1 MKKIYLSLIIFFFV
15 QTNSFSGEY
24 LNRFAN
30 CLMQNTTDRD
40 KVVLVRW
47 MFSAVAQH
55 SALESEFNISVEK
68 STNHEIA
75 VADYMQYILG
85 SICLEEAK
93 NVLPALMHN
102 VGQLEYQGHWA
113 RFWVD
118 LGTSDAMAIDVLI
131 NVIKQINGEMI
142 QLDALF
148 IGGVND
154 DWLIEDH
161 PDSVF
166 PSKV

>member
-1 MKKIYLSLIIFFFV
+1 MKKIYLSLIIFFVV

-30 CLMQNTTDRD
+30 CLMQNTTERD

-55 SALESEFNISVEK
+55 SALESEFNISPEK

-93 NVLPALMHN
+93 NVLNYEGEDAFVKSFEYLGEVAMMSLIDDPNVNRALENWIIHLDPN
-102 VGQLEYQGHWA
+102 
-113 RFWVD
+113 F
-118 LGTSDAMAIDVLI
+118 
-131 NVIKQINGEMI
+131 IKKFE
-142 QLDALF
+142 
-148 IGGVND
+148 
-154 DWLIEDH
+154 
-161 PDSVF
+161 
-166 PSKV
+166 

>member
-1 MKKIYLSLIIFFFV
+1 MLVINYIFFV

-24 LNRFAN
+24 LTRFAN
-30 CLMQNTTDRD
+30 CLSQNTTERD

-55 SALESEFNISVEK
+55 SALESEFNISAEK

-93 NVLPALMHN
+93 NVLSYEGEEAFTKSFEYLGELAMMSLVDDPNVNNALENWIIH
-102 VGQLEYQGHWA
+102 
-113 RFWVD
+113 
-118 LGTSDAMAIDVLI
+118 
-131 NVIKQINGEMI
+131 
-142 QLDALF
+142 LDPNF
-148 IGGVND
+148 FKKFD
-154 DWLIEDH
+154 
-161 PDSVF
+161 
-166 PSKV
+166 

>member
-1 MKKIYLSLIIFFFV
+1 MKKIYLSLIIFFVV

-30 CLMQNTTDRD
+30 CLMQNTTERD

-55 SALESEFNISVEK
+55 SALESEFNISAEK

-85 SICLEEAK
+85 SICIEEAK
-93 NVLPALMHN
+93 NVLNYEGEDAFAKSFEYLGEVAMMSLIDDPNVNRALENWIIHLDPN
-102 VGQLEYQGHWA
+102 
-113 RFWVD
+113 F
-118 LGTSDAMAIDVLI
+118 
-131 NVIKQINGEMI
+131 IKKFE
-142 QLDALF
+142 
-148 IGGVND
+148 
-154 DWLIEDH
+154 
-161 PDSVF
+161 
-166 PSKV
+166 

>member
-1 MKKIYLSLIIFFFV
+1 MKKIYLSLIIFFVV

-30 CLMQNTTDRD
+30 CLMQNTTERD

-93 NVLPALMHN
+93 NVLNYEGEDAFVKSFEYLGEVAMMSLIDDPNVNRALENWIIH
-102 VGQLEYQGHWA
+102 
-113 RFWVD
+113 
-118 LGTSDAMAIDVLI
+118 
-131 NVIKQINGEMI
+131 
-142 QLDALF
+142 LDPNF
-148 IGGVND
+148 FKKFD
-154 DWLIEDH
+154 
-161 PDSVF
+161 
-166 PSKV
+166 

>member
-1 MKKIYLSLIIFFFV
+1 MKKICLSLIIFFFV

-30 CLMQNTTDRD
+30 CLTQNTTERD

-47 MFSAVAQH
+47 LFSAVAQH
-55 SALESEFNISVEK
+55 SALESEFNIPAEK

-93 NVLPALMHN
+93 NVLNYEGEEAFAKSFEILGEVAMMSLIDDPNVSHALENWITHLDPN
-102 VGQLEYQGHWA
+102 
-113 RFWVD
+113 F
-118 LGTSDAMAIDVLI
+118 
-131 NVIKQINGEMI
+131 IKKFE
-142 QLDALF
+142 
-148 IGGVND
+148 
-154 DWLIEDH
+154 
-161 PDSVF
+161 
-166 PSKV
+166 

>member
-30 CLMQNTTDRD
+30 CLMQNTTERD
-40 KVVLVRW
+40 KIVLVRW

-55 SALESEFNISVEK
+55 SALESEFNISAEK

-93 NVLPALMHN
+93 NVLNYEGEDAFAKSFEYLGEVAMMSLIDDPNVNRALENWIIHLDPN
-102 VGQLEYQGHWA
+102 
-113 RFWVD
+113 F
-118 LGTSDAMAIDVLI
+118 
-131 NVIKQINGEMI
+131 IKKFE
-142 QLDALF
+142 
-148 IGGVND
+148 
-154 DWLIEDH
+154 
-161 PDSVF
+161 
-166 PSKV
+166 

>member
-1 MKKIYLSLIIFFFV
+1 MKKIYLSLIIFFVV

-30 CLMQNTTDRD
+30 CLMQNTTERD

-47 MFSAVAQH
+47 MFSAIAQH
-55 SALESEFNISVEK
+55 SALESEFNISAEK

-93 NVLPALMHN
+93 NVLNYEGEDAFAKSFEYLGEVAMMSLIDDPNVNRALENWIIHLDPN
-102 VGQLEYQGHWA
+102 
-113 RFWVD
+113 F
-118 LGTSDAMAIDVLI
+118 
-131 NVIKQINGEMI
+131 IKKFE
-142 QLDALF
+142 
-148 IGGVND
+148 
-154 DWLIEDH
+154 
-161 PDSVF
+161 
-166 PSKV
+166 

>member
-1 MKKIYLSLIIFFFV
+1 MKKIYLSLIIFFVV

-30 CLMQNTTDRD
+30 CLMQNTTERD

-55 SALESEFNISVEK
+55 SALESEFNISAEK

-93 NVLPALMHN
+93 NVLNYEGEDAFTKSFEYLGELAMMSLIDDPNVNNALENWIIH
-102 VGQLEYQGHWA
+102 
-113 RFWVD
+113 
-118 LGTSDAMAIDVLI
+118 
-131 NVIKQINGEMI
+131 
-142 QLDALF
+142 LDPNF
-148 IGGVND
+148 FKKF
-154 DWLIEDH
+154 E
-161 PDSVF
+161 
-166 PSKV
+166 

>member
-1 MKKIYLSLIIFFFV
+1 MKKIYLSLILFFVV

-24 LNRFAN
+24 LNKFAN
-30 CLMQNTTDRD
+30 CLMQNTTERD

-55 SALESEFNISVEK
+55 SALESEFNISAEK

-93 NVLPALMHN
+93 NVLNYEGEEAFTKSFEYLGELAMMSLIDDPNVNRALENWIIHLDPN
-102 VGQLEYQGHWA
+102 
-113 RFWVD
+113 F
-118 LGTSDAMAIDVLI
+118 
-131 NVIKQINGEMI
+131 IKKFE
-142 QLDALF
+142 
-148 IGGVND
+148 
-154 DWLIEDH
+154 
-161 PDSVF
+161 
-166 PSKV
+166 

>member
-1 MKKIYLSLIIFFFV
+1 MKKIYLSLIIFFVV

-30 CLMQNTTDRD
+30 CLMQNTTERD

-55 SALESEFNISVEK
+55 SALESEFNISAEK

-75 VADYMQYILG
+75 IADYMQYILG

-93 NVLPALMHN
+93 NVLNFEGDDAFAKSFEYLGEVAMMSLIDDPNVNRALENWIIHLDPN
-102 VGQLEYQGHWA
+102 
-113 RFWVD
+113 F
-118 LGTSDAMAIDVLI
+118 
-131 NVIKQINGEMI
+131 IKKF
-142 QLDALF
+142 D
-148 IGGVND
+148 
-154 DWLIEDH
+154 
-161 PDSVF
+161 
-166 PSKV
+166 

>member
-1 MKKIYLSLIIFFFV
+1 MKKIYLSLIIFFVV

-30 CLMQNTTDRD
+30 CLMQNTTERD

-47 MFSAVAQH
+47 MFSAVTQH
-55 SALESEFNISVEK
+55 SALESEFNISAEK

-93 NVLPALMHN
+93 NVLNYEGEDAFAKSFEYLGEVAMMSLIDDPNVNRALENWIIHLDPN
-102 VGQLEYQGHWA
+102 
-113 RFWVD
+113 F
-118 LGTSDAMAIDVLI
+118 
-131 NVIKQINGEMI
+131 IKKFE
-142 QLDALF
+142 
-148 IGGVND
+148 
-154 DWLIEDH
+154 
-161 PDSVF
+161 
-166 PSKV
+166 

>member
-1 MKKIYLSLIIFFFV
+1 MKKIYLSLIIFFVV

-30 CLMQNTTDRD
+30 CLMQNTTERD

-55 SALESEFNISVEK
+55 SALESEFNISAEK

-75 VADYMQYILG
+75 IADYMQYILG

-93 NVLPALMHN
+93 NVLNYEGEDAFAKSFEYLGEVAMMSLIDDPNVNRALENWIIHLDPN
-102 VGQLEYQGHWA
+102 
-113 RFWVD
+113 F
-118 LGTSDAMAIDVLI
+118 
-131 NVIKQINGEMI
+131 IKKF
-142 QLDALF
+142 D
-148 IGGVND
+148 
-154 DWLIEDH
+154 
-161 PDSVF
+161 
-166 PSKV
+166 

>member
-1 MKKIYLSLIIFFFV
+1 MKKIYLSLIIFFVV

-30 CLMQNTTDRD
+30 CLMQNTTERD

-55 SALESEFNISVEK
+55 SALESEFNISAEK

-93 NVLPALMHN
+93 NVLNYEGEDAFTKSFEYLGELAMMSLIDDPNVNNALENWIIHLDPN
-102 VGQLEYQGHWA
+102 
-113 RFWVD
+113 F
-118 LGTSDAMAIDVLI
+118 
-131 NVIKQINGEMI
+131 IKKFE
-142 QLDALF
+142 
-148 IGGVND
+148 
-154 DWLIEDH
+154 
-161 PDSVF
+161 
-166 PSKV
+166 

>member
-1 MKKIYLSLIIFFFV
+1 MKKIYLSLIIFFVV

-30 CLMQNTTDRD
+30 CLMQNTTERD

-55 SALESEFNISVEK
+55 SALESEFNISAEK

-93 NVLPALMHN
+93 NVLSYEGEEAFTKSFEYLGELAMMSLIDDPNVNNALENWIIH
-102 VGQLEYQGHWA
+102 
-113 RFWVD
+113 
-118 LGTSDAMAIDVLI
+118 
-131 NVIKQINGEMI
+131 
-142 QLDALF
+142 LDPNF
-148 IGGVND
+148 FKKC
-154 DWLIEDH
+154 E
-161 PDSVF
+161 
-166 PSKV
+166 

>member
-1 MKKIYLSLIIFFFV
+1 MKKIYLSLIIFFVV
-15 QTNSFSGEY
+15 QTNSFGGEY

-30 CLMQNTTDRD
+30 CLMQNTTERD

-55 SALESEFNISVEK
+55 SALESEFNISAEK

-93 NVLPALMHN
+93 NVLNYEGEDAFVKSFEYLGEVAMMSLIDDPNVNRALENWIIHLDPN
-102 VGQLEYQGHWA
+102 
-113 RFWVD
+113 F
-118 LGTSDAMAIDVLI
+118 
-131 NVIKQINGEMI
+131 IKKFE
-142 QLDALF
+142 
-148 IGGVND
+148 
-154 DWLIEDH
+154 
-161 PDSVF
+161 
-166 PSKV
+166 

>member
-1 MKKIYLSLIIFFFV
+1 MKKICLSLIIFFFV

-24 LNRFAN
+24 LNRFTN
-30 CLMQNTTDRD
+30 CLTQNTTERD

-55 SALESEFNISVEK
+55 SALESEFNIPAEK

-93 NVLPALMHN
+93 NVLNYEGEEAFAKSFEILGEVAMMSLIDDPNVSHALENWITHLDPN
-102 VGQLEYQGHWA
+102 
-113 RFWVD
+113 F
-118 LGTSDAMAIDVLI
+118 
-131 NVIKQINGEMI
+131 IKKFE
-142 QLDALF
+142 
-148 IGGVND
+148 
-154 DWLIEDH
+154 
-161 PDSVF
+161 
-166 PSKV
+166 

>member
-1 MKKIYLSLIIFFFV
+1 MKKIYLSLIIFFVV
-15 QTNSFSGEY
+15 QNNSFSGEY

-30 CLMQNTTDRD
+30 CLMQNTTERD

-55 SALESEFNISVEK
+55 SALESEFNISAEK

-93 NVLPALMHN
+93 NVLNYEGEDAFAKSFEYLGEVAMMSLIDDPNVNRALENWIIHLDPN
-102 VGQLEYQGHWA
+102 
-113 RFWVD
+113 F
-118 LGTSDAMAIDVLI
+118 
-131 NVIKQINGEMI
+131 IKKFE
-142 QLDALF
+142 
-148 IGGVND
+148 
-154 DWLIEDH
+154 
-161 PDSVF
+161 
-166 PSKV
+166 

>member
-1 MKKIYLSLIIFFFV
+1 MKKIYLSLIIFFFA

-30 CLMQNTTDRD
+30 CLMQNTTERD
-40 KVVLVRW
+40 KIVLVRW

-55 SALESEFNISVEK
+55 SALESEFNISAEK

-93 NVLPALMHN
+93 NVLNYEGEDAFTKSFEYLGELAMMSLIDDPNVSRALENWIIH
-102 VGQLEYQGHWA
+102 
-113 RFWVD
+113 
-118 LGTSDAMAIDVLI
+118 
-131 NVIKQINGEMI
+131 
-142 QLDALF
+142 LDPNF
-148 IGGVND
+148 FKKF
-154 DWLIEDH
+154 E
-161 PDSVF
+161 
-166 PSKV
+166 

>member
-1 MKKIYLSLIIFFFV
+1 MKKIYLSLIIFFVV

-30 CLMQNTTDRD
+30 CLMQNTTERD

-55 SALESEFNISVEK
+55 SALESEFNISAEK

-93 NVLPALMHN
+93 NVLNYEGEEAFVESFEYLGEVAMMSLIDDPNVNRALENWITHLDPN
-102 VGQLEYQGHWA
+102 
-113 RFWVD
+113 F
-118 LGTSDAMAIDVLI
+118 
-131 NVIKQINGEMI
+131 IKKFE
-142 QLDALF
+142 
-148 IGGVND
+148 
-154 DWLIEDH
+154 
-161 PDSVF
+161 
-166 PSKV
+166 

>member
-1 MKKIYLSLIIFFFV
+1 MKKLYLSLIIFFVV

-30 CLMQNTTDRD
+30 CLMQNTTERD

-55 SALESEFNISVEK
+55 SALESEFNISAEK

-93 NVLPALMHN
+93 NVLSYEGEEAFTKSFEYLGELAMMSLIDDPNVNRALENWIIHLDPN
-102 VGQLEYQGHWA
+102 
-113 RFWVD
+113 F
-118 LGTSDAMAIDVLI
+118 
-131 NVIKQINGEMI
+131 IKKFE
-142 QLDALF
+142 
-148 IGGVND
+148 
-154 DWLIEDH
+154 
-161 PDSVF
+161 
-166 PSKV
+166 

>member
-1 MKKIYLSLIIFFFV
+1 MKKIYLSLIIFFVV

-30 CLMQNTTDRD
+30 CLMQNTTERD

-55 SALESEFNISVEK
+55 SALESEFNISAEK

-93 NVLPALMHN
+93 NVLNYEGEDAFAKSFEYLGEVAMMSLIDDPNVNRALENWIIHLDPN
-102 VGQLEYQGHWA
+102 
-113 RFWVD
+113 F
-118 LGTSDAMAIDVLI
+118 
-131 NVIKQINGEMI
+131 IKKFE
-142 QLDALF
+142 
-148 IGGVND
+148 
-154 DWLIEDH
+154 
-161 PDSVF
+161 
-166 PSKV
+166 